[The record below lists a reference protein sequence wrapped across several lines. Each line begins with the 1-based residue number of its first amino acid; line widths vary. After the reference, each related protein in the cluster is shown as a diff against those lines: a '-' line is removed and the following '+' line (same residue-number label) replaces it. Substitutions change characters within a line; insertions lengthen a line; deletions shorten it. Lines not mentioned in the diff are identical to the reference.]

1 MQENQLLSDISVL
14 FVQSKWLVSSIW
26 VNLKKVSPGNSSL
39 ISYKKKRMN
48 NHSLFCARKRTRQY
62 AIRHFYITLTYC
74 QYLCK

>member
-1 MQENQLLSDISVL
+1 MQEDQLLSDISKL

-48 NHSLFCARKRTRQY
+48 NHSLF
-62 AIRHFYITLTYC
+62 
-74 QYLCK
+74 LCPEQDSNLHILAYTSP